1 MWGVSSSPH
10 FWAVFLG
17 AARARADPT
26 GMLFPNPDLFLAGA
40 PGQAALVPW
49 QLTVTLAQFFG
60 LSLWTKGHREGRK
73 AAAVAQ
79 GMKG

>member
-1 MWGVSSSPH
+1 M
-10 FWAVFLG
+10 
-17 AARARADPT
+17 
-26 GMLFPNPDLFLAGA
+26 GMLFPNPYLFLAGA

-73 AAAVAQ
+73 IAAVAQ